1 MTKIWTGKRVSV
13 SKQSL
18 NTYAQN
24 KKLKYYCSISKH
36 NTLVLFYTGVHV
48 TCVKCYTSVS
58 IVRRLIRKRSSW
70 IDDLDEL
77 IAITAERK
85 FGHVSNNENYKKLPG

>member
-1 MTKIWTGKRVSV
+1 M
-13 SKQSL
+13 
-18 NTYAQN
+18 
-24 KKLKYYCSISKH
+24 
-36 NTLVLFYTGVHV
+36 
-48 TCVKCYTSVS
+48 KCYTSVS

-85 FGHVSNNENYKKLPG
+85 FGHVSNNDNYKKYLVDPASSHMLVSKIKPCMSKHMP